1 MQGLGTFARLA
12 ALVVGLGVSASAHAL
27 GCADLWDWLNK
38 GCRRVADT
46 YNNGSNELLVSG
58 YAWHI
63 PATWT
68 PEARAAENEY
78 AWGGGWARTT
88 ERDNGDTDS
97 VYFLVFSDSH
107 REPEFNLGYA
117 WSTYWGERSGIQPGL
132 GYMVAIVQRPDIA
145 SGVPFPA
152 ILPLFSLRWQKVTL
166 MTTFIPTLNGGINHG
181 SILYVFG
188 RIALD

>member
-1 MQGLGTFARLA
+1 MRLA
-12 ALVVGLGVSASAHAL
+12 ALLLALGLPASAHAL
-27 GCADLWDWLNK
+27 GCADLWDWLNT

-46 YNNGSNELLVSG
+46 YRNGGNELLVSG

-88 ERDNGDTDS
+88 ERDNGDTDT
-97 VYFLVFSDSH
+97 VFFLVFSDSH
-107 REPEFNLGYA
+107 REPEFNLGYT
-117 WSTYWGERSGIQPGL
+117 WSTYWGPRDGVQPGL
-132 GYMVAIVQRPDIA
+132 GYTVTIVQRQDIA

-152 ILPLFSLRWQKVTL
+152 ILPVFSLRWQKVTL
-166 MTTFIPTLNGGINHG
+166 TSTFIPTLNGGINHG
-181 SILYVFG
+181 SVLYVFG